1 MAEQVISAFMEKGLL
16 GVIAATALIALWYR
30 DKQLIALHCRY
41 AKTLAENSTQSQ
53 RLADEVT
60 GAVRDLN
67 EACEKCPYRRFM
79 DSMGNGG

>member
-1 MAEQVISAFMEKGLL
+1 MAETIISAFLEKGIL
-16 GVIAATALIALWYR
+16 GLIAAAALFALWCR
-30 DKQLIALHCRY
+30 DKQLIALHNRY
-41 AKTLAENSTQSQ
+41 AKTLADGATQSQ

-60 GAVRDLN
+60 GAVKDLN